1 MLPGLAPRL
10 AAAVAL
16 QLVERDR
23 AYLTKALDDAWRP
36 FPTPSH
42 DDRAFSTELA
52 LGTCRWRGI
61 LDAALDPL
69 LPRGLESLDDITR
82 QILRLAAY
90 ELLGP
95 HPTPPHAAVHLAVEA
110 AKQLRNPSLS
120 RLVNGVLR
128 SLTRSSQLVAGRS
141 QSTTRSPRPSSPTT
155 LRHEESPPDPSG
167 APKPTTRP
175 DRPTN
180 DQQLLSA
187 LPPWLFSAFSSAW
200 GEPAALAL
208 SRWSLDRPTRSLRLN
223 RRHPDFPSHL
233 RTNDSTGRNRTAPF
247 RARLGQPRAEARGS
261 DTEVRPPGDS
271 LITNNSPVLPLPPGA
286 GDLRSHHLVAS
297 GAATPQ
303 EHGAYLVAEAL
314 PLRSGAIVLDACAGR
329 GTKTTAL
336 AERLPPDATLLAA
349 DVNPDKLARLAPEL
363 QRLGLPP
370 VETLAVDW
378 SVGVAG
384 IAGSFDA
391 ILVDAPCSGTGTL
404 SRRPEIR
411 WRLDP
416 SDIDR
421 LAALQSAILRRTA
434 SLLAP
439 GGMLLYAVCSLL
451 PAEGPEQMRS
461 LLSSSPGLLPVPG
474 AFPLPWHPLDIGAA
488 LLPHESGTDG
498 FYAALLRRP

>member
-23 AYLTKALDDAWRP
+23 AYLTKALDEAWRP
-36 FPTPSH
+36 FPAPAH
-42 DDRAFSTELA
+42 DERAFSTELA

-61 LDAALDPL
+61 LDGRLDPL
-69 LPRGLESLDDITR
+69 LPRGLASLDDLTR

-110 AKQLRNPSLS
+110 AKQARNPSLA
-120 RLVNGVLR
+120 RLVNAVLR
-128 SLTRSSQLVAGRS
+128 RLTRGSLPAARRS
-141 QSTTRSPRPSSPTT
+141 QPSSPPT
-155 LRHEESPPDPSG
+155 LRHEESPPDPSD
-167 APKPTTRP
+167 ASKPVTRP
-175 DRPTN
+175 GRPTD
-180 DQQLLSA
+180 DQRLLCA
-187 LPPWLFSAFSSAW
+187 LPPWLATAFSSAW
-200 GEPAALAL
+200 GEPVALAIAE
-208 SRWSLDRPTRSLRLN
+208 WSLDRPARSLRLN
-223 RRHPDFPSHL
+223 RRHPEFQSHL
-233 RTNDSTGRNRTAPF
+233 HNVSPPSPAPPDQRLDPNDQPTTNKS
-247 RARLGQPRAEARGS
+247 
-261 DTEVRPPGDS
+261 
-271 LITNNSPVLPLPPGA
+271 SPLVLLPPGA
-286 GDLRSHHLVAS
+286 GDLRSHPLVAA

-303 EHGAYLVAEAL
+303 EHGAFLVAEAL
-314 PLRSGAIVLDACAGR
+314 PLRPGAIVLDACAGR

-349 DVNPDKLARLAPEL
+349 DVNPDKLARIAPEL

-411 WRLDP
+411 WRLEP
-416 SDIDR
+416 SDVVR

-439 GGMLLYAVCSLL
+439 GGVLLYAVCSLL
-451 PAEGPEQMRS
+451 PDEGLSQARALLAE
-461 LLSSSPGLLPVPG
+461 SPGLLPVPG
-474 AFPLPWHPLDIGAA
+474 VFPPPWHPLEVGAV

-498 FYAALLRRP
+498 FYSALLRRP